1 MYLLFVRAILPK
13 TFERNSATQS
23 RHRQLIIDD
32 IAETHIHATGFL
44 ADNRPH
50 TKLLESPGKRTGRR
64 ECMMTYQQI
73 YTAFVMTFFFGER
86 RNKIS
91 F

>member
-44 ADNRPH
+44 ADNRPLQ
-50 TKLLESPGKRTGRR
+50 TLKAQANEPQKRMYDDLSTD
-64 ECMMTYQQI
+64 I
-73 YTAFVMTFFFGER
+73 HAFVMTFFFGER